1 MVFITPET
9 ACPKKA
15 ERRHAEPL
23 VMMSIQHVS
32 SAAEA
37 THVDPAGNK
46 EDARKSR
53 PSKLVLVMIAAA
65 FFLIRICSS
74 DRVCKKKSKVTL
86 RKWLG

>member
-23 VMMSIQHVS
+23 IMMSIQHVS

-53 PSKLVLVMIAAA
+53 LSKLVLVMIAAA
-65 FFLIRICSS
+65 FFIRICSS